1 MKIAFLIQDITT
13 TGGTERTTCCLAN
26 EMIRQGDEVSVVSVF
41 HEAEAPRYALDERV
55 RLVFI
60 SDEHYG
66 LDLSMAARLRLIRKQ
81 VTALRHCAVL
91 DQAEVVL
98 SQKLLASVLAEKA
111 GLEHKTFAC
120 EHYKYGMYN
129 FVVRAWRNRLYRGFR
144 GLVTLTENDRLAFL
158 AHGVR
163 HVHVVENMVSIRPIP
178 YEGALSQRILAVGRL
193 DKQKGFDLLLEAV
206 SLMDRNVLDGWH
218 FDVFGDGSERE
229 ALLRQRNR
237 LALDEIISFHPFVKE
252 IEREYAT
259 HAFLVMSSRFEGF
272 PMVLLEAAAAGLPIV
287 SFDCKEGPA
296 TLLRNGGGLLVKAE
310 DTEALAEALTRMMT
324 DSALREQCARETTE
338 VVAPYTPEA
347 IYRKWM
353 KLFKE
358 TK

>member
-1 MKIAFLIQDITT
+1 MKITFLIQDVTT

-26 EMIRQGDEVSVVSVF
+26 EMARQGNEVSVVSVF
-41 HEAEAPRYALDERV
+41 HEAEAPQYPMDQRV
-55 RLVFI
+55 QLVFI

-66 LDLSMAARLRLIRKQ
+66 LDLSMAARLQLIWKQ
-81 VTALRHCAVL
+81 VPALKRCAALRE
-91 DQAEVVL
+91 AEVIL
-98 SQKLLASVLAEKA
+98 SQKLMASVLAKA
-111 GLEHKTFAC
+111 AGWQHKTFAC

-129 FVVRAWRNRLYRGFR
+129 PAVRAWRNRLYRGFR
-144 GLVTLTENDRLAFL
+144 GLVTLTENDRQAFL

-163 HVHVVENMVSIRPIP
+163 RVHVVENMVSIRPLP
-178 YEGALSQRILAVGRL
+178 YQGASSQRILAVGRL
-193 DKQKGFDLLLEAV
+193 DKQKGFDLLLEA
-206 SLMDRNVLDGWH
+206 LNRMDKNTLDGWH
-218 FDVFGDGSERE
+218 FDVFGDGPERE
-229 ALLRQRNR
+229 KLLLQRQQ
-237 LALDEIISFHPFVKE
+237 LGLDYIISFHPFVKE

-296 TLLRNGGGLLVKAE
+296 TLLKNGGGLLVKAE
-310 DTEALAEALTRMMT
+310 DTVALAEALTRMMT
-324 DSALREQCARETTE
+324 DADLREQCARQTTQ

-347 IYRKWM
+347 IYLKWM